1 MSEMPRAASITP
13 VGGVSIIERYT
24 LSACLLP

>member
-13 VGGVSIIERYT
+13 VSDVSIIERYT